1 MGANRRRIREDKEQP
16 AEHAE
21 RRRKRNSC
29 QGGHSVSVLIR
40 VHPWSIPFFAPAGRN
55 RGQRSAR
62 RRINSRANRGMA
74 WFKRV
79 HRPNAPICGLSKNK
93 PPSTDE
99 HKYDDVRCVMFGL
112 GLGARRAHP
121 PSGAA
126 TDEQRRPRP
135 NTTQPFGR
143 QSFLPQASLLAPHR
157 PMKGMLVARVS
168 PAPKIPCREHHRIDV
183 HQYLATAAT
192 IRQQLHYASKCF
204 TTDFTDGHGYQDRVL
219 QK

>member
-1 MGANRRRIREDKEQP
+1 M
-16 AEHAE
+16 
-21 RRRKRNSC
+21 
-29 QGGHSVSVLIR
+29 
-40 VHPWSIPFFAPAGRN
+40 
-55 RGQRSAR
+55 R
-62 RRINSRANRGMA
+62 RRINSRDNRGMA

-79 HRPNAPICGLSKNK
+79 HRSNAPTCGLSKNK
-93 PPSTDE
+93 SPSTDE

-183 HQYLATAAT
+183 HQYLATPTT

>member
-1 MGANRRRIREDKEQP
+1 
-16 AEHAE
+16 
-21 RRRKRNSC
+21 
-29 QGGHSVSVLIR
+29 
-40 VHPWSIPFFAPAGRN
+40 
-55 RGQRSAR
+55 
-62 RRINSRANRGMA
+62 MA

-183 HQYLATAAT
+183 HQYLATPTTIPHALHCAISFLNERELRRRAMKKPALPQGRAT
-192 IRQQLHYASKCF
+192 LPRIRPHRNRL
-204 TTDFTDGHGYQDRVL
+204 GI
-219 QK
+219 